1 MPQTADGVKP
11 VCTVVYNDFPL
22 TFTKAQVFVRSNAY
36 TFRGEYTR
44 QAGALAAVTL
54 PEYSF
59 DGENWIRE
67 GENNIFRA
75 DDGYYIAFPC
85 DQWDVSANPYIY
97 IRLRGETEEQ
107 VYYSNVLRYAANN
120 MDIAEDLGGS
130 RGGGTSIVNPPEE
143 PEKPGESGKPEES
156 ERPGES
162 GKPEESERPGE
173 SEKPEELEKSC
184 ESQKS
189 AEPRKLPKQENANEP
204 DVPEKTPEPAEK
216 EYSQTSSETFGWSN
230 PKDGG
235 APDFAA
241 QAKPDLLPQTESGN
255 MAAGQPGNY
264 GLIVGIVL
272 LSAVVGAVCIFDL
285 VRYL

>member
-22 TFTKAQVFVRSNAY
+22 TFTKAEVFVRSNAY

-173 SEKPEELEKSC
+173 SEKPEEPEKSC

-204 DVPEKTPEPAEK
+204 DVPEKCRSLRKRTIVKHPRKLSGGRIQRTEAHRILRRRQSPIFCRKPKAGTWRQDSPEI
-216 EYSQTSSETFGWSN
+216 TG
-230 PKDGG
+230 
-235 APDFAA
+235 
-241 QAKPDLLPQTESGN
+241 
-255 MAAGQPGNY
+255 
-264 GLIVGIVL
+264 
-272 LSAVVGAVCIFDL
+272 
-285 VRYL
+285 